1 MSLPLTASWE
11 YDQKPAP
18 GSPEADLLDA
28 CQNPR
33 TWGEGFM
40 KRARPAL

>member
-11 YDQKPAP
+11 YDQSPAP

-33 TWGEGFM
+33 TWV
-40 KRARPAL
+40 